1 VPSIIDVLSSWR
13 LDPVA
18 LIAIVIAA
26 ALYINALLVLRRK
39 NIHWPAWRI
48 WCFFLFGLGSF
59 AVVNLGFLAVW
70 STDLRFAF
78 TTRIALL
85 LFAVPGLLSLG
96 APVALARLVLT
107 GSSLGALNRVLR
119 SLPVKLF
126 GNAVF
131 APIFAL
137 AAFMVF
143 VTPLAG
149 TLRKSDLALSI
160 LSIVVPLVGLVM
172 VLPIIEQTNQRTSF
186 YITVEFILVFVEL
199 ILDAIPGILIRLNDH
214 ILDRIGPVVGA
225 VPGWF
230 PNPLRDQQLSGDL
243 LWFIAE
249 IGDIPILI
257 LLFVRW
263 SKVDRTE
270 AKGLDDLTDEQME
283 ALTREHLRGQR

>member
-1 VPSIIDVLSSWR
+1 MDVLSAWR

-18 LIAIVIAA
+18 ITAIVIAA
-26 ALYINALLVLRRK
+26 VLYLNALIVLKRTG
-39 NIHWPAWRI
+39 IHWPAWRT

-59 AVVNLGFLAVW
+59 AAVNLGFLAVW

-85 LFAVPGLLSLG
+85 LFAVPGLISLG
-96 APVALARLVLT
+96 APVAMARLVLT
-107 GSSLGALNRVLR
+107 GSSLGVLNRVLR
-119 SLPVKLF
+119 SIPIRLF

-149 TLRKSDLALSI
+149 TLRKSDIALSI
-160 LSIVVPLVGLVM
+160 LSIVVPIVGLVM

-214 ILDRIGPVVGA
+214 ILDQIGPVVGA

-263 SKVDRTE
+263 SKVDRKE
-270 AKGLDDLTDEQME
+270 AKSLDDLTDEEMD
-283 ALTREHLRGQR
+283 ALTKEHLRGQR

>member
-18 LIAIVIAA
+18 LAPIVIAT
-26 ALYINALLVLRRK
+26 ALYVNALVVLKRK
-39 NIHWPAWRI
+39 EIHWPAWRT
-48 WCFFLFGLGSF
+48 WCFFLLGLGSF
-59 AVVNLGFLAVW
+59 AAVNLGFLAVW

-78 TTRIALL
+78 TTRVALL
-85 LFAVPGLLSLG
+85 LFAVPGFISLG
-96 APVALARLVLT
+96 APIAMARLVLA
-107 GSSLGALNRVLR
+107 GPSLRRLNMVVN
-119 SLPVKLF
+119 SLPLRLF

-149 TLRKSDLALSI
+149 TLRTSDLALSI
-160 LSIVVPLVGLVM
+160 LSIVVPIVGLAM

-199 ILDAIPGILIRLNDH
+199 ILDAIPGILIRLSDQ

-249 IGDIPILI
+249 IGDLPILI

-263 SKVDRTE
+263 SKVDRKE
-270 AKGLDDLTDEQME
+270 AKNLDDLTDEQMD
-283 ALTREHLRGQR
+283 ALTKEHLRGQR

>member
-1 VPSIIDVLSSWR
+1 MAIA
-13 LDPVA
+13 A
-18 LIAIVIAA
+18 LVIAA
-26 ALYINALLVLRRK
+26 GLYLNGLFVLRKRD
-39 NIHWPAWRI
+39 IHWPARRTW
-48 WCFFLFGLGSF
+48 FFFVFGLGSF

-85 LFAVPGLLSLG
+85 LFAVPGLVSLG
-96 APVALARLVLT
+96 SPVAMARLVLGG
-107 GSSLGALNRVLR
+107 GSLRFMDAVLT
-119 SLPVKLF
+119 SWPVRLV

-131 APIFAL
+131 APLFAL

-149 TLRKSDLALSI
+149 TLRESPTALSI
-160 LSIVVPLVGLVM
+160 LSIVVPIVGLIM
-172 VLPIIEQTNQRTSF
+172 VLPIIEQTNQRTGF

-199 ILDAIPGILIRLNDH
+199 ILDAIPGILIRLNNH
-214 ILDRIGPVVGA
+214 ILDQVGPVIGS

-257 LLFVRW
+257 LLFIRW
-263 SKVDRTE
+263 SKVDRKE
-270 AKGLDDLTDEQME
+270 AKNLDDLTDEQME
-283 ALTREHLRGQR
+283 ELTREHLRGQR

>member
-1 VPSIIDVLSSWR
+1 M
-13 LDPVA
+13 
-18 LIAIVIAA
+18 AIVVSAA
-26 ALYINALLVLRRK
+26 AYGNALFVLKRK
-39 NIHWPAWRI
+39 GIHWPAWRS
-48 WCFFLFGLGSF
+48 WSFYLLGLGAF

-70 STDLRFAF
+70 SADLRFAF

-96 APVALARLVLT
+96 APVALARLVLA
-107 GSSLGALNRVLR
+107 GKSLARLEMALK
-119 SLPVKLF
+119 SLPVRLF
-126 GNAVF
+126 GNAIF

-149 TLRKSDLALSI
+149 TLRKSDLALAI
-160 LSIVVPLVGLVM
+160 LSVVVPAVGLVM

-225 VPGWF
+225 VPTWF

-263 SKVDRTE
+263 SKVDRKE
-270 AKGLDDLTDEQME
+270 AKNLDDLSDDEMA
-283 ALTREHLRGQR
+283 ALTKEHLRGQR